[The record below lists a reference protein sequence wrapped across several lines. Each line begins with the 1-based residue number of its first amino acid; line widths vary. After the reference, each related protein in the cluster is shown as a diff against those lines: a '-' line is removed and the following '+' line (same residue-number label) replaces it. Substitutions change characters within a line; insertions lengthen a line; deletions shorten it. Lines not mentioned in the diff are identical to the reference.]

1 MSQINENYKQVLAA
15 KLTNIDM
22 ENLMEN
28 DPEEME
34 SLKQEVKVGSPAEK
48 SDEETQENNESSLQQ
63 QIEQMSL
70 HQQME
75 QEILDKVL
83 KSYRKARPYG
93 ERKPITKKEK
103 QKKKAKRRMV
113 KKSKR

>member
-1 MSQINENYKQVLAA
+1 MEEKMTEVIS
-15 KLTNIDM
+15 LTGSLPD
-22 ENLMEN
+22 
-28 DPEEME
+28 EME
-34 SLKQEVKVGSPAEK
+34 VKAGSPAEK
-48 SDEETQENNESSLQQ
+48 SDEETQEQNEL
-63 QIEQMSL
+63 SL
-70 HQQME
+70 HQRME

-113 KKSKR
+113 KKSKAK

>member
-1 MSQINENYKQVLAA
+1 
-15 KLTNIDM
+15 M
-22 ENLMEN
+22 EDKMTEVISL
-28 DPEEME
+28 PGEMD
-34 SLKQEVKVGSPAEK
+34 VKVDSPAEK
-48 SDEETQENNESSLQQ
+48 TDEETQVQNEL
-63 QIEQMSL
+63 SL

-75 QEILDKVL
+75 QEILDRVL

-113 KKSKR
+113 KKSKAKR

>member
-1 MSQINENYKQVLAA
+1 
-15 KLTNIDM
+15 M
-22 ENLMEN
+22 EEKMTEVISL
-28 DPEEME
+28 PGEME
-34 SLKQEVKVGSPAEK
+34 VKAGSPAEK
-48 SDEETQENNESSLQQ
+48 SDEETQEQNKL
-63 QIEQMSL
+63 SL

-113 KKSKR
+113 KKSKAKR

>member
-1 MSQINENYKQVLAA
+1 
-15 KLTNIDM
+15 M
-22 ENLMEN
+22 EEKMTEVISL
-28 DPEEME
+28 PGEME
-34 SLKQEVKVGSPAEK
+34 MKADSPAEK
-48 SDEETQENNESSLQQ
+48 SDEETQENNEL
-63 QIEQMSL
+63 SL

-75 QEILDKVL
+75 QEILDRVL

-113 KKSKR
+113 KKSKAKR

>member
-1 MSQINENYKQVLAA
+1 
-15 KLTNIDM
+15 M
-22 ENLMEN
+22 EDKMTEVISL
-28 DPEEME
+28 PGLLSGEME
-34 SLKQEVKVGSPAEK
+34 VKADSPAEK
-48 SDEETQENNESSLQQ
+48 SDKETQEQNEL
-63 QIEQMSL
+63 SL

-75 QEILDKVL
+75 QEILDRVL

-113 KKSKR
+113 KKSKAKR

>member
-1 MSQINENYKQVLAA
+1 
-15 KLTNIDM
+15 M
-22 ENLMEN
+22 EEKMTEVISL
-28 DPEEME
+28 PGEME
-34 SLKQEVKVGSPAEK
+34 VKAGSPAEK

-70 HQQME
+70 HQRME

-113 KKSKR
+113 KKSKAKR

>member
-1 MSQINENYKQVLAA
+1 
-15 KLTNIDM
+15 M
-22 ENLMEN
+22 EEKMTEVISL
-28 DPEEME
+28 PGEME
-34 SLKQEVKVGSPAEK
+34 VKAGSPAEK
-48 SDEETQENNESSLQQ
+48 SDEETQEQNKL
-63 QIEQMSL
+63 SL
-70 HQQME
+70 HQRME

-113 KKSKR
+113 KKSKAKR

>member
-15 KLTNIDM
+15 KITN
-22 ENLMEN
+22 LYMEN

-48 SDEETQENNESSLQQ
+48 SDEETQDNNESSLQQ
-63 QIEQMSL
+63 QIEQLSP

>member
-1 MSQINENYKQVLAA
+1 
-15 KLTNIDM
+15 M
-22 ENLMEN
+22 EEKMTEVISLPGSLP
-28 DPEEME
+28 DEME
-34 SLKQEVKVGSPAEK
+34 VKAGSLAEK
-48 SDEETQENNESSLQQ
+48 SDDETQENNESSLQQ

-70 HQQME
+70 HQRME

-113 KKSKR
+113 KKSKAK

>member
-1 MSQINENYKQVLAA
+1 
-15 KLTNIDM
+15 M
-22 ENLMEN
+22 EEKMTEVISL
-28 DPEEME
+28 PGEME
-34 SLKQEVKVGSPAEK
+34 VNAGSPAEK

-70 HQQME
+70 HQRME

-113 KKSKR
+113 KKSKAKR

>member
-1 MSQINENYKQVLAA
+1 
-15 KLTNIDM
+15 M
-22 ENLMEN
+22 EDKMTEVISL
-28 DPEEME
+28 PGEME
-34 SLKQEVKVGSPAEK
+34 VKAGSPAEK
-48 SDEETQENNESSLQQ
+48 SDEETQEQNKL
-63 QIEQMSL
+63 SL

-113 KKSKR
+113 KKSKAKR